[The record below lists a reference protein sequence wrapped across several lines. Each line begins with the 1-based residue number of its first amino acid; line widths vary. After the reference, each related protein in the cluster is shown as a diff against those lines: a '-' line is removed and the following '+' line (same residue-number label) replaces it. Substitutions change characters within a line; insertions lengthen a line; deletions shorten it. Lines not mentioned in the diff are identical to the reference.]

1 MREFNKRKFAA
12 NMCFALSAW
21 FTFSIMVFTPEVQA
35 DDLLIAFFKTA
46 AIIFNDINLLTL
58 SVLATWFAI
67 VGIWLNI
74 TPKSTKE
81 QNAKGEQK

>member
-1 MREFNKRKFAA
+1 MKAFNKRKFAA

-35 DDLLIAFFKTA
+35 GDLLTTFFKTA
-46 AIIFNDINLLTL
+46 AVIFNDINLLTL

-67 VGIWLNI
+67 VGIWLGV
-74 TPKSTKE
+74 TPKSTEE
-81 QNAKGEQK
+81 QNIKGE

>member
-1 MREFNKRKFAA
+1 MKPFNRRKFAA
-12 NMCFALSAW
+12 NMCFAISVWL
-21 FTFSIMVFTPEVQA
+21 TFSVMIFTPEVQA

-67 VGIWLNI
+67 AGIWLGI
-74 TPKSTKE
+74 TPKSTEKQKE
-81 QNAKGEQK
+81 KGE